1 MGKWTF
7 STSGVN
13 SANAIAVL
21 EELLIVVEVIF
32 VIVFWMQALFEVKFF
47 CGVDLFVVFKNLILD
62 LS

>member
-1 MGKWTF
+1 MGKRTGLP
-7 STSGVN
+7 SGVD
-13 SANAIAVL
+13 SADAIAVL